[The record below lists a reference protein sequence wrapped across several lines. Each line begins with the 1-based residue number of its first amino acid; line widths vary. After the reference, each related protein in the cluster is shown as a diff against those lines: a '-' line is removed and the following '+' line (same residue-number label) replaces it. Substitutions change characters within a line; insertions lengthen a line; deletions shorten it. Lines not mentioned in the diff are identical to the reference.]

1 MVCMFNTNLKKNS
14 LEGTYS
20 ICADGKEIAQ
30 IKLNKEMSNKGQ
42 FVVKEAQADSYTLFA
57 WLMQGML
64 SDAVKKDIHTIYVP
78 CRDEVD
84 ASLFDRYVL
93 EYHPAQKIR
102 FVDEGD
108 KPWID

>member
-1 MVCMFNTNLKKNS
+1 MFNTNLKNNS
-14 LEGTYS
+14 LKGTYA
-20 ICADGKEIAQ
+20 IEAAGKEIAK
-30 IKLNKEMSNKGQ
+30 IRLNKEMLNKGQ

-57 WLMQGML
+57 WLMQALL
-64 SDAVKKDIHTIYVP
+64 SDAVKKDIQTIYVP

-84 ASLFDRYVL
+84 ASLFDRYVQ
-93 EYHPAQKIR
+93 EYYPAQKIR

>member
-1 MVCMFNTNLKKNS
+1 MFNTNLKNNS
-14 LEGTYS
+14 LKGTYA
-20 ICADGKEIAQ
+20 IEAAGKEIAK
-30 IKLNKEMSNKGQ
+30 IRLNKEMLNKGQ

-57 WLMQGML
+57 WLMQALL
-64 SDAVKKDIHTIYVP
+64 SDAVTKDIQTIYVP

>member
-1 MVCMFNTNLKKNS
+1 MKNINYS
-14 LEGTYS
+14 KIPKEGTYA
-20 ICADGKEIAQ
+20 IEAAGKEIAK
-30 IKLNKEMSNKGQ
+30 IKLNKEMLNKGQ

-64 SDAVKKDIHTIYVP
+64 SDAVKKAIPIVYVP
-78 CRDEVD
+78 CIDEVD
-84 ASLFDRYVL
+84 ASLFDRYVM

>member
-1 MVCMFNTNLKKNS
+1 MFNTNLKKNS

-30 IKLNKEMSNKGQ
+30 IKLNKEMFNKGQ

-57 WLMQGML
+57 WLMQALL
-64 SDAVKKDIHTIYVP
+64 SDAVKKNIQTIYVQ
-78 CRDEVD
+78 CTDEVD
-84 ASLFDRYVL
+84 VDLFDRYLL

-108 KPWID
+108 ESWIE